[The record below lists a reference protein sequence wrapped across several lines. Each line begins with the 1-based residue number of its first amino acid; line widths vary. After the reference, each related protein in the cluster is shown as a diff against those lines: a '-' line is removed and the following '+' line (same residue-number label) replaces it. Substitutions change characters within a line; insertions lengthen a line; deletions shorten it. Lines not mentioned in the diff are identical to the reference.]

1 MQDCPASSYGNLG
14 RHLYR
19 VEDIL
24 RGHPGDGHPGDCIGV
39 LDGVS
44 LLLLDLSVSFTD
56 HQPVFHASSKPL
68 GHSGSQVADHEGDL
82 GQGGEA
88 VPVKGTSC
96 SMEIRGWGV
105 KFGDSF
111 LLETPKDSFTIKQPI
126 FHASYQP
133 LGHSGRE
140 ATDGEGELG
149 RQGGAV
155 HGQGVWGDGA
165 RGDRVREWPAEM
177 SEANQDICGKSL
189 RYTWSRR
196 VELDTSTGVL
206 LFNLPALQSLST
218 VIMRELHTFKHC
230 SLMYPAFRVEG
241 NNWNFLFISDSEY
254 RGGRRG
260 DSSSEASFVKIWRRN
275 CDIFELIKLVQKLG
289 RNILS
294 RKDICSKYFRR
305 NISNDQSEGN

>member
-1 MQDCPASSYGNLG
+1 M
-14 RHLYR
+14 
-19 VEDIL
+19 EDIL

-56 HQPVFHASSKPL
+56 HQPVFHASSKPF

-165 RGDRVREWPAEM
+165 RGDRVRE
-177 SEANQDICGKSL
+177 
-189 RYTWSRR
+189 
-196 VELDTSTGVL
+196 
-206 LFNLPALQSLST
+206 
-218 VIMRELHTFKHC
+218 
-230 SLMYPAFRVEG
+230 
-241 NNWNFLFISDSEY
+241 
-254 RGGRRG
+254 
-260 DSSSEASFVKIWRRN
+260 
-275 CDIFELIKLVQKLG
+275 
-289 RNILS
+289 
-294 RKDICSKYFRR
+294 
-305 NISNDQSEGN
+305 